1 MEEYNMAN
9 AKNKAR
15 EEVKGKAREAEG
27 TVREY
32 TEDSLDISR
41 ELTRQVRDSYLT
53 SLKLGLSLWENNLK
67 VVNDI
72 VGQWMSVRQELYTS
86 LTDMF
91 IPKNGDPDFGRSLI
105 EKTFSVHREY
115 IDRLR
120 DLSERATQQV
130 ERELKENL

>member
-1 MEEYNMAN
+1 MAN
-9 AKNKAR
+9 AKSKAR
-15 EEVKGKAREAEG
+15 EVKSKAREAED

-32 TEDSLDISR
+32 TEDSLEISR

-53 SLKLGLSLWENNLK
+53 SFKLGLSLWENNLK
-67 VVNDI
+67 MFNDVI
-72 VGQWMSVRQELYTS
+72 GQWMSVRHELYTS

-91 IPKNGDPDFGRSLI
+91 IPNNGDSDFGRSLI

-115 IDRLR
+115 IDKLR
-120 DLSERATQQV
+120 DLSEREAQQA

>member
-1 MEEYNMAN
+1 MAN
-9 AKNKAR
+9 AKSRAR
-15 EEVKGKAREAEG
+15 EEVRSKARESEE

-32 TEDSLDISR
+32 TEDSIEISR

-67 VVNDI
+67 MVNDVI
-72 VGQWMSVRQELYTS
+72 GQWLSIRHELYTS

-91 IPKNGDPDFGRSLI
+91 TPSNGDPDLGRSLI
-105 EKTFSVHREY
+105 ERTFSIQRQY

-120 DLSERATQQV
+120 DLSEREVQEA

>member
-1 MEEYNMAN
+1 MAN
-9 AKNKAR
+9 AKSKAR
-15 EEVKGKAREAEG
+15 SEVKSKAREAEG

-67 VVNDI
+67 MVNDVI
-72 VGQWMSVRQELYTS
+72 GQWLSVRQELYTS
-86 LTDMF
+86 LADIF
-91 IPKNGDPDFGRSLI
+91 IPRNGDSDFGRSLI

-115 IDRLR
+115 IDKLR
-120 DLSERATQQV
+120 DLSEREVQQV
-130 ERELKENL
+130 EREIKENL